1 MHCQNRKLSALFDGL
16 LESAVT
22 CQHFGHASLTQDRYM
37 DISLEIQ
44 GNSIHDLEGAFKR
57 FTTTEHLSPDNMV
70 VCEKYRIL
78 QQWALFIIR

>member
-1 MHCQNRKLSALFDGL
+1 MVKIENSQHCLTDVWK
-16 LESAVT
+16 VH
-22 CQHFGHASLTQDRYM
+22 CGHALLKRDRYM

-44 GNSIHDLEGAFKR
+44 GNNIHDLEGAFKW